1 MIEGCT
7 RCVRSL
13 RRPWVGALV
22 VLATACSEEPPP
34 QQVALV
40 EAAPRSYSVRLDSE
54 SSDPGLFRLV
64 EDDAGIHI
72 QTGPAGIAYRS
83 QDVVH
88 RGGFHV
94 EATFVQY
101 DAPIG
106 YREAYGIFVGGL
118 DLESPDLEYTYL
130 LVRPTGDFLIK
141 RRIGEITETFVDWT
155 AHEAVQR
162 VIEEGDEPR
171 NTLSIDVLQGE
182 TTFLVNGIAVHA
194 LPTPR
199 VRPYGVVGIRANHR
213 LDVRVKDWL
222 LRAVGHDQ

>member
-7 RCVRSL
+7 RCARSL
-13 RRPWVGALV
+13 RRHWVGALV
-22 VLATACSEEPPP
+22 VLTTACSEGAPP
-34 QQVALV
+34 QPVAAEEV
-40 EAAPRSYSVRLDSE
+40 SPRSYLVRLDSD
-54 SSDPGLFRLV
+54 SSDPGLFGLV
-64 EDDAGIHI
+64 EDDDGIHI
-72 QTGPAGIAYRS
+72 QTGPAGIAYRPE
-83 QDVVH
+83 DIVH

-118 DLESPDLEYTYL
+118 DLEGPDLEYTYL

-155 AHEAVQR
+155 AHAAVAR

-171 NTLSIDVLQGE
+171 NTLKIDVVRGE
-182 TTFLVNGIAVHA
+182 TTFLVNGIAVHS

-199 VRPYGVVGIRANHR
+199 VRPYGVMGIRANHR
-213 LDVRVKDWL
+213 LDVRVEGWL